1 MRMFALLVLGMW
13 LGAML
18 FFAIGVAPHLFNV
31 LEPVD
36 GGRVLAGQVA
46 GHSLR
51 TLHTLGL
58 VCGLVFLAAS
68 GIANKQV
75 AMRQHFLMLVMLAVT
90 LLSQFGVAPSI
101 ESLRSDLGKVSVSEL
116 PPSDER
122 RVTFER
128 LHRTATLL
136 EAFTFVLGLVV
147 FSAAARRRD

>member
-1 MRMFALLVLGMW
+1 
-13 LGAML
+13 ML

-31 LEPVD
+31 LAPVD
-36 GGRVLAGQVA
+36 GGRVLAGQIA
-46 GHSLR
+46 GRSLW

-68 GIANKQV
+68 VIANKKV
-75 AMRQHFLMLVMLAVT
+75 ALRQHFLVLVMLAVT
-90 LLSQFGVAPSI
+90 LLSQFAVTPSI

-116 PPSDER
+116 PPADQR

-147 FSAAARRRD
+147 FSAAARRD